1 MARWDELFLQPAAPV
16 LLQAYQDAVSAA
28 GLAQPD
34 PPPAVTDVPSGV
46 LGRREGHRYLPESQ

>member
-34 PPPAVTDVPSGV
+34 PPPAVTDVPSAF
-46 LGRREGHRYLPESQ
+46 